1 MKHKLQLSRF
11 DILIWIAAILL
22 FSQCK
27 PQATENMSE
36 PLAERSMTLLKD
48 YVHAPDPAFRYETV
62 HSSSTETY
70 DYVVLKMVSQNWLSK
85 DIVNETEWWHWVS
98 VVIPKDT
105 PYQTGMMWIG
115 GGSKD
120 SKMPTEPGPLV
131 LETAQRT
138 NSIVAEIHNVPF
150 QPVVFANDTFG
161 ERYEDAIIAYG
172 WRKFLEGG
180 AKDEDAIWLARLP
193 MTKAVKLAMDVAT
206 EIAGQKGKTLDKFVV
221 AGASKR
227 GWTTWTTAAVDDRV
241 VAFVPI
247 VIDLLNIQPSFQHHW
262 RNYGFWA
269 PAVEDYVREGI
280 MDWQGSAEYARLLEI
295 TEPYSFLEAYAN
307 KPKLLINAA
316 GDQFFL
322 PDSWKFYWDSLPGE
336 KHLQYVPNFGHDLR
350 ESDAL
355 PNMIS
360 FYASVL
366 NKADRPSYSWKIEGD
381 KIILQTDPNQKP
393 ASIKLWSANN
403 PEARDFR
410 IDVLGPKWTSSE
422 ILVNEKGTYEIA
434 MKQPEKGFTAYFVEV
449 VFPGQAPIKLTTGVE
464 VLPRTYPFESFE
476 SENPMGTQQ

>member
-1 MKHKLQLSRF
+1 MKNSLLLSRF
-11 DILIWIAAILL
+11 GILILFAAILI
-22 FSQCK
+22 FGQCK
-27 PQATENMSE
+27 PQAKENLSE

-48 YVHAPDPAFRYETV
+48 YVYAADPSFRYEMV
-62 HSSSTETY
+62 HSNSTETY
-70 DYVVLKMVSQNWLSK
+70 DYVVLKMISQNWLTK

-105 PYQTGMMWIG
+105 PHQTGLMWIG

-120 SKMPTEPGPLV
+120 SKMPTEPAALV

-206 EIAGQKGKTLDKFVV
+206 EVAAQKGKTLDKFVV

-247 VIDLLNIQPSFQHHW
+247 VIDSVERPTFLS
-262 RNYGFWA
+262 A
-269 PAVEDYVREGI
+269 P
-280 MDWQGSAEYARLLEI
+280 LE
-295 TEPYSFLEAYAN
+295 
-307 KPKLLINAA
+307 
-316 GDQFFL
+316 
-322 PDSWKFYWDSLPGE
+322 
-336 KHLQYVPNFGHDLR
+336 
-350 ESDAL
+350 
-355 PNMIS
+355 
-360 FYASVL
+360 
-366 NKADRPSYSWKIEGD
+366 
-381 KIILQTDPNQKP
+381 
-393 ASIKLWSANN
+393 KLW
-403 PEARDFR
+403 
-410 IDVLGPKWTSSE
+410 ILG
-422 ILVNEKGTYEIA
+422 
-434 MKQPEKGFTAYFVEV
+434 
-449 VFPGQAPIKLTTGVE
+449 TG
-464 VLPRTYPFESFE
+464 
-476 SENPMGTQQ
+476 G